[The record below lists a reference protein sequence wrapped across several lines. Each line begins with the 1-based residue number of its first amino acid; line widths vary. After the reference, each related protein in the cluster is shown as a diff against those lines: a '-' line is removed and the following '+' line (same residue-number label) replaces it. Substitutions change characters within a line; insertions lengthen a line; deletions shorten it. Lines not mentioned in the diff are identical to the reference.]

1 MIGNH
6 NSLEIPGYKDFVCSQ
21 SGYVVCNWCSGF
33 DFKIQIMNLVLQ
45 YNIPNISSNRRGTEK
60 ELWKRITMTG
70 RKLKIK
76 TASHWNKDGDIGLS
90 NQVELV
96 E

>member
-1 MIGNH
+1 
-6 NSLEIPGYKDFVCSQ
+6 
-21 SGYVVCNWCSGF
+21 
-33 DFKIQIMNLVLQ
+33 MNLVLQ

-76 TASHWNKDGDIGLS
+76 TVSHWNKDGDIGLS
-90 NQVELV
+90 N
-96 E
+96 